1 MASTRGDLTNAED
14 AAEEKAKL
22 LERLEAL
29 KREEVS
35 KGDRT
40 PEGRVPRQRIGS
52 RTTKCAGTGS
62 AEGGGQNRQQ
72 SPLATPKAIS
82 EASTTGASMSK
93 TRKEKISA
101 VLENRIRDSLRS
113 LCMDPRLQWRKIQ
126 ESCRTRKMG
135 QAYVSVEEL
144 CETIAHLTAAQSKN
158 AVALEDLTMV
168 FQGQVPDPVY
178 WEDYVEWYCR
188 R

>member
-1 MASTRGDLTNAED
+1 MLPCYDWFGFFADCLSAITCFTRGCFVS
-14 AAEEKAKL
+14 
-22 LERLEAL
+22 
-29 KREEVS
+29 REEVS

-101 VLENRIRDSLRS
+101 VLEN
-113 LCMDPRLQWRKIQ
+113 
-126 ESCRTRKMG
+126 
-135 QAYVSVEEL
+135 VSG
-144 CETIAHLTAAQSKN
+144 ASH
-158 AVALEDLTMV
+158 
-168 FQGQVPDPVY
+168 
-178 WEDYVEWYCR
+178 
-188 R
+188 